1 MNCFVKESYGVI
13 WHFYHNAHGICY
25 CKMIDENITEYNVLL
40 ADGQD
45 DFDVLIDDSNCI
57 HMVYQNKEG
66 DILYANHFNGQWRK
80 TTLLESKSREYYPK
94 NFILKRINNWLNILY
109 CIEYNGRK
117 MLTHQVIDSTR
128 GTPEVIDCIKDNFC
142 TTQDSAG
149 NIILLYYS
157 ETHKSYGKRRF
168 VWSKKKWDEFEVIP
182 QLEGSN
188 NIFLFCDTEDI
199 LHILYDKNFN
209 IYEFCDGAEKMTGTG
224 QKPVM
229 FQQKENVI
237 MWEGV
242 ADNKIYIK
250 KEGDNAPTVIMS
262 GSFSRPTRFGLRY
275 TTYEDGLIAECCP
288 GNIINGS
295 VRMYGINNFFF
306 VAHSSPANYTNNE
319 NSNKEYIE
327 IQKLKIKIDKLNDMV
342 EKLQMQIGDFNVEKT
357 DRRLKEMETAV
368 SKPNRAKLFGL
379 F

>member
-128 GTPEVIDCIKDNFC
+128 HGGGTP
-142 TTQDSAG
+142 QG
-149 NIILLYYS
+149 HS
-157 ETHKSYGKRRF
+157 ER
-168 VWSKKKWDEFEVIP
+168 
-182 QLEGSN
+182 
-188 NIFLFCDTEDI
+188 
-199 LHILYDKNFN
+199 
-209 IYEFCDGAEKMTGTG
+209 
-224 QKPVM
+224 
-229 FQQKENVI
+229 
-237 MWEGV
+237 
-242 ADNKIYIK
+242 
-250 KEGDNAPTVIMS
+250 
-262 GSFSRPTRFGLRY
+262 
-275 TTYEDGLIAECCP
+275 
-288 GNIINGS
+288 
-295 VRMYGINNFFF
+295 
-306 VAHSSPANYTNNE
+306 
-319 NSNKEYIE
+319 
-327 IQKLKIKIDKLNDMV
+327 
-342 EKLQMQIGDFNVEKT
+342 
-357 DRRLKEMETAV
+357 
-368 SKPNRAKLFGL
+368 
-379 F
+379 